1 MSKSQYKNALVTGG
15 ARRIG
20 GAIARD
26 LAADGWSVAV
36 HFQESAEE
44 AASVVNDIRADGG
57 NAVAIQAELSQDS
70 VPQTLINEAAN
81 KIGALTCLIN
91 NASVFESD
99 TIETATPESWNRH
112 LKTNLQAPFFLS
124 QRFSEMLP
132 EGVKGSIINLLD
144 QRVWNL
150 TPYFVSYTVS
160 KSGLWTLTQS
170 LALALAPRI
179 RVNGIGPGPALPSP
193 RQSPEQ
199 FAEQCTKTPLSCGTT
214 PEEICGAVRFIL
226 SSPSM
231 TGQMIAL
238 DGGQHL
244 GWTQPSDNDVP
255 LE

>member
-1 MSKSQYKNALVTGG
+1 MSDSQYKNALVTGG

-26 LAADGWSVAV
+26 LAAEGWGVAV

-44 AASVVNDIRADGG
+44 ADSLVTDIQASGG
-57 NAVAIQAELSQDS
+57 NAVAIQAELSQDNA
-70 VPQTLINEAAN
+70 PEKLINEATN
-81 KIGALTCLIN
+81 KLGILTCLIN

-99 TIETATPESWNRH
+99 TIETATPESWNLH
-112 LKTNLQAPFFLS
+112 LKTNLQAPFFLA
-124 QRFSEMLP
+124 QRFLEVLP
-132 EGVKGSIINLLD
+132 EGVAGNIVNLLD

-150 TPYFVSYTVS
+150 TPYFASYTVS

-199 FAEQCTKTPLSCGTT
+199 FAEQCRKTPLSRGTT

-238 DGGQHL
+238 DGGEHL
-244 GWTQPSDNDVP
+244 GWTQPSDDDVP
-255 LE
+255 VE